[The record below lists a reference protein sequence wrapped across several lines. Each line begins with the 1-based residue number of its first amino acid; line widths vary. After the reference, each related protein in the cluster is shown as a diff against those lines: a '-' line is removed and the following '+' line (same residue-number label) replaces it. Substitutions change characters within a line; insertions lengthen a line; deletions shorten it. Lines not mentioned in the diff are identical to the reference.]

1 MAMHEL
7 RNGTRILALGLA
19 SVIVTMAMPAA
30 VAESALDRIK
40 SEKVMRVGVANEPPY
55 GYQAADGRITGEA
68 PEIAR
73 RILAEIDTDS
83 RVEGVVTQ
91 FDRLI
96 DDLQSG
102 KIDVIAAGMYITPA
116 RCEQVAFTNPTYK
129 VGEAFVVKAGNPKS
143 LTDFATVARQSD
155 ARLAVMAGA
164 VEYGYA
170 YEADVYIDQVS
181 VFPDYAAAIVAL
193 EEGQVDAIAMTALTA
208 QTLVENTKSENI
220 ESTSQFFPEID
231 GKSVAGYGAFAFRTE
246 DTDLVAAFNQQLAT
260 FIGSEAH
267 LEIVNDFGFLPANLP
282 DTTAEALC
290 GG

>member
-7 RNGTRILALGLA
+7 RNGTRILAVALA
-19 SVIVTMAMPAA
+19 SVIVTTAMPAA
-30 VAESALDRIK
+30 VAESALERITR
-40 SEKVMRVGVANEPPY
+40 EKVMRVGVANEPPY
-55 GYQAADGRITGEA
+55 GYQSADGRITGEA

-73 RILAEIDTDS
+73 KILAKIDPNS
-83 RVEGVVTQ
+83 KVEGVVTQ

-96 DDLQSG
+96 EDLQSG
-102 KIDVIAAGMYITPA
+102 KIDVIAAGMYITPE

-129 VGEAFVVKAGNPKS
+129 VGEAFVVKAGNPKK

-181 VFPDYAAAIVAL
+181 VFPDYAAAIAAL
-193 EEGQVDAIAMTALTA
+193 EGGQVDAIAMTALTA
-208 QTLVENTKSENI
+208 KTLVENTKSDNI

-246 DTDLVAAFNQQLAT
+246 DADLVDAFNQQLAT

-282 DTTAEALC
+282 DSTAEALC